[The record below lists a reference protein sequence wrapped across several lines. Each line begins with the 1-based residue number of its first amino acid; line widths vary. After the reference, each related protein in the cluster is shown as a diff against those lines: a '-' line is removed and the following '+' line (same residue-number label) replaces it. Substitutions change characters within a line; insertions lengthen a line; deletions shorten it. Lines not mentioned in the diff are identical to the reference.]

1 MDSGDP
7 GASRIEKSSDTFRGL
22 LAGGVVSCAHG
33 AGIVGWAALT
43 EAKLTEA
50 KLTEAK
56 LTARLTGALFLA
68 GGVIVVFGVVA
79 LVNALS
85 STGPRCARP
94 AAASFS
100 CSRRPAL
107 ASRGSARAAAS
118 LWRQPTECSA

>member
-33 AGIVGWAALT
+33 AGIVGWAA
-43 EAKLTEA
+43 LTEA